1 VLVIILWSVADGT
14 QSPRQCVYVCVCVG
28 NLCLPSAKVETCC
41 KHEVLPPL
49 PFSAHSPSVLRFI
62 IGFEYNGIVMKCAA
76 NDGLQ
81 TVGGS
86 VASRVLRLPLDSG
99 PRVLRLR
106 YWNDD
111 SPPVLHRSPPILLGL
126 GSWPRTS
133 QTAVPPLSVCL
144 LSARVI

>member
-1 VLVIILWSVADGT
+1 VADGT
-14 QSPRQCVYVCVCVG
+14 QSPRQCVCVCVSAWATYVYQVRKWKRAA
-28 NLCLPSAKVETCC
+28 NMKSCRHSPS
-41 KHEVLPPL
+41 
-49 PFSAHSPSVLRFI
+49 SAHSPSVLRFI

-111 SPPVLHRSPPILLGL
+111 SPPVLHRLSTDSPRAWFLAENKPNSCSAFVCL
-126 GSWPRTS
+126 S
-133 QTAVPPLSVCL
+133 SVCACN
-144 LSARVI
+144 LSW